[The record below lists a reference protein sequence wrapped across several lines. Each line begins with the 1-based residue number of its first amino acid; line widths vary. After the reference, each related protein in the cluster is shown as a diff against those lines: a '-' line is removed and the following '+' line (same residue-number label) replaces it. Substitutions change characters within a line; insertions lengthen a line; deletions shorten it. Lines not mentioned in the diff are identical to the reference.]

1 MSNCALIVTYLLI
14 ICKPFYITLHCKIFM
29 FDFKISW
36 ISKTIISYKNN
47 SNVKRKVPHFNVI
60 IKLEFSLR
68 NVSIILKWFTLYLP
82 FADLPKGNKLE
93 KDRECR

>member
-1 MSNCALIVTYLLI
+1 MSI
-14 ICKPFYITLHCKIFM
+14 
-29 FDFKISW
+29 FDFKI
-36 ISKTIISYKNN
+36 IRICQAIIFYKKN
-47 SNVKRKVPHFNVI
+47 SNKKRKVPHFNVI